1 MGGLEI
7 AWVPGVSFRP
17 KGAEGR
23 LAHRQRNA
31 CRVHRYVVPKVK
43 VGAEENRVKDGVERS
58 EDPPEDPKP
67 EETKPGMA
75 VLEMYKWR
83 VEVPG
88 RLLLISVPILWGSFG
103 PAVRFLYGI
112 EHAPRPSLF
121 NAERLSLSALVY
133 TFVLVQ
139 DLLKDRKPAAEAAD
153 SEGAVADGSTEEQAS
168 WLDENRAWIIGGLE
182 LGTYVFLANVA
193 QVLGLQ
199 SVGAGRAAFL
209 NQMQTVIVP
218 IAGLALGIEK
228 KLSFRTLASS
238 FIAVFGVAIL
248 AADNN
253 PEVVSSLKGDIL
265 ELTSALFFSLYIL
278 RLTSYSKRT
287 KLPRLVG
294 GKVIVQAAL
303 AWVWTFQSF
312 ATLQTT
318 IHFYPDGG
326 LHDLL
331 AWAAVIAW
339 TGLMSSAL
347 SGWLQTAAQKVVRP
361 SDAAVI
367 FASQPLVAAALSW
380 ILLGE
385 NLDLQ
390 AGIGGLFIVGAA
402 VWSSAGSASEEGEK
416 TEAKA
421 K

>member
-1 MGGLEI
+1 MGGLEVG
-7 AWVPGVSFRP
+7 WVPGVSFRP
-17 KGAEGR
+17 KKGEDR
-23 LAHRQRNA
+23 LA
-31 CRVHRYVVPKVK
+31 CRERSAGRGHRYVVSKVK

-58 EDPPEDPKP
+58 EGPPENPKP
-67 EETKPGMA
+67 EDNKPGMA
-75 VLEMYKWR
+75 VLEMFNWR

-88 RLLLISVPILWGSFG
+88 KLLLISVPILWGSFG
-103 PAVRFLYGI
+103 PAVRFLYSI

-133 TFVLVQ
+133 AFVLVQ
-139 DLLKDRKPAAEAAD
+139 DLLKDRKPAEAAD
-153 SEGAVADGSTEEQAS
+153 SEDAPADGSAEEQTS
-168 WLDENRAWIIGGLE
+168 WLDENKTWIIGGLE

-253 PEVVSSLKGDIL
+253 PEVVSSLKGDVL

-278 RLTSYSKRT
+278 RLTTYSKRT

-303 AWVWTFQSF
+303 AWIWTFQSF

-331 AWAAVIAW
+331 AWAAVIGW

-390 AGIGGLFIVGAA
+390 AGVGGLFIVGAA
-402 VWSSAGSASEEGEK
+402 VWSSVGGPESEEGKK
-416 TEAKA
+416 TEAKT

>member
-248 AADNN
+248 AADNVRLLYPGN
-253 PEVVSSLKGDIL
+253 RIASSL
-265 ELTSALFFSLYIL
+265 LTDCAFPLL
-278 RLTSYSKRT
+278 
-287 KLPRLVG
+287 
-294 GKVIVQAAL
+294 
-303 AWVWTFQSF
+303 F
-312 ATLQTT
+312 ATE
-318 IHFYPDGG
+318 
-326 LHDLL
+326 
-331 AWAAVIAW
+331 
-339 TGLMSSAL
+339 
-347 SGWLQTAAQKVVRP
+347 SGSCFVLERRHP
-361 SDAAVI
+361 
-367 FASQPLVAAALSW
+367 
-380 ILLGE
+380 
-385 NLDLQ
+385 
-390 AGIGGLFIVGAA
+390 
-402 VWSSAGSASEEGEK
+402 
-416 TEAKA
+416 
-421 K
+421 

>member
-294 GKVIVQAAL
+294 GKVGSGCQVSSD
-303 AWVWTFQSF
+303 QS
-312 ATLQTT
+312 
-318 IHFYPDGG
+318 
-326 LHDLL
+326 
-331 AWAAVIAW
+331 
-339 TGLMSSAL
+339 S
-347 SGWLQTAAQKVVRP
+347 
-361 SDAAVI
+361 
-367 FASQPLVAAALSW
+367 
-380 ILLGE
+380 
-385 NLDLQ
+385 LD
-390 AGIGGLFIVGAA
+390 
-402 VWSSAGSASEEGEK
+402 
-416 TEAKA
+416 
-421 K
+421 